1 MIYQSHY
8 ASKGNE
14 SNMLK
19 KYLTPK
25 FIVALITVAKN
36 GIKVFLLV
44 SEWINKMWYT
54 YTVEYYSDLK
64 KKEIV
69 SFEAT

>member
-1 MIYQSHY
+1 
-8 ASKGNE
+8 
-14 SNMLK
+14 
-19 KYLTPK
+19 
-25 FIVALITVAKN
+25 VALITVAKN